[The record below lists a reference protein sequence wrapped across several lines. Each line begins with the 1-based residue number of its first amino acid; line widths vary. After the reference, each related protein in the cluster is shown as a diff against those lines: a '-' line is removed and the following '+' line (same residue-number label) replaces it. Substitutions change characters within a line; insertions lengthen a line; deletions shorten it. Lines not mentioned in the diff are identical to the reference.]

1 MKKIFKKKIS
11 WKHMETFGNILE
23 TSDEIFLFFSYSC
36 EKCDYHTSKKNDF
49 FKHLMTRKHFGNIL
63 ETFFAIFETCS
74 ENKFFLIRFLDVD
87 CSQKKSHLKS
97 KKFLARSCDNLK
109 DRTIELWNRVNS
121 YSAMMVKKSLISNR
135 QKIAKNSIFCDK
147 KLKASANKNN
157 EFKIYFCDHCSKKY
171 KTRGGLYKHTQ
182 KYHLSLVDSEENNSL
197 ALVKKE
203 DIVDDKLKHN
213 KNEKV
218 DKVDKL
224 TNLVEVLITENKELQ
239 NQLIEMA
246 REPKVINNNQTIN
259 KNKQFN
265 IITFLNNDCK
275 DAFNLSEF
283 IKNLEVTFDD
293 LEYIEQNGYVQG
305 IRESLVKTLANMEET
320 KRPIHCT
327 DTKRK
332 QFYVKDNDEWDK
344 DKTHNKINQAINEY
358 NTNQLKTL
366 NEWKLTNN
374 SKIFGQ
380 DDNPGD
386 KNNKMMSLI
395 NEVTQMYQPS
405 GDKVRKKII
414 SDIGSVTMLEKESDK
429 YIK

>member
-1 MKKIFKKKIS
+1 
-11 WKHMETFGNILE
+11 METFGNILE
-23 TSDEIFLFFSYSC
+23 TSEEIFLFFSYSC

-63 ETFFAIFETCS
+63 ETFFAIFEPCS
-74 ENKFFLIRFLDVD
+74 ENNFFLIRFLDAD

-121 YSAMMVKKSLISNR
+121 YSSMMVKKSLISNR

-147 KLKASANKNN
+147 KLKASANKNIN
-157 EFKIYFCDHCSKKY
+157 SKNYYCDHCSKKY

-182 KYHLSLVDSEENNSL
+182 KYHLSLVDLEKNNSL

-366 NEWKLTNN
+366 NEWKLTN
-374 SKIFGQ
+374 STKIFGQ
-380 DDNPGD
+380 DDNQCN
-386 KNNKMMSLI
+386 KSNKMMSLI